1 MPKLDRH
8 DDVFVLDLGD
18 DENRFHPD
26 ALIEVNGLLDE
37 VAAAERPKALVTAAS
52 GKFWS
57 TGLDLDWLT
66 ANEDRRAEYVASVQQ
81 LFARY
86 LSMPLITVAAVQG
99 HAFGAGAML
108 TLSHD
113 FRVMRDDRGF
123 WCLPEVDIKI
133 PFTPAMAALVQSRL
147 TPQAAHEAMTTGR
160 RYGGGEAQRAGIV
173 DLVASEDEVLPVAQ
187 SAATALADKASD
199 TLGAIKTG
207 MYAAVLD
214 LLNDTDN
221 PLG

>member
-1 MPKLDRH
+1 MPQLDRH
-8 DDVFVLDLGD
+8 DDVFVLTLGD

-26 ALIEVNGLLDE
+26 ALIEINGLLDE
-37 VAAAERPKALVTAAS
+37 VAAAEGSKALVTAAS

-57 TGLDLDWLT
+57 TGLDLDWLG

-86 LSMPLITVAAVQG
+86 LSMPVITVAAVQG

-173 DLVASEDEVLPVAQ
+173 DLVASENEVLPVAQ
-187 SAATALADKASD
+187 SAAKALADKAGD

-207 MYAAVLD
+207 MYAAVLE
-214 LLNDTDN
+214 LLNDQDN